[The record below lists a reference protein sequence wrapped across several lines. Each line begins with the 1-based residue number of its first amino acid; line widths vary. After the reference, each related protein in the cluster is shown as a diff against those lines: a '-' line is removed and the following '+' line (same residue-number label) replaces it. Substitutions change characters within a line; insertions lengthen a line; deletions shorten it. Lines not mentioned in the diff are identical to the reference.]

1 MHLIKVLRLLVVFEF
16 ILTVTAVILNFSFE
30 EKLPVDLKTWIDVQA
45 ELPITNNEI
54 ITFFLLAAPLLLI
67 YFSSMIG
74 LLLLKPWG
82 KYLYI
87 FSMISLSVLSL
98 FLGPTVEHAILTLF
112 GDITSI
118 CTGGILVLILFTP
131 VITKKSV

>member
-16 ILTVTAVILNFSFE
+16 ILTVTAVTLNFSFE

>member
-16 ILTVTAVILNFSFE
+16 ILTVTAVTLNFSFE

-98 FLGPTVEHAILTLF
+98 FLGPTVEHAIHTLF